1 VAELKNDIQNTYQPM
16 VTTSICGEEG
26 PEIFHR
32 HIRLVSRE
40 ELIASIPPK
49 LVVDDLVSAFFVPH
63 DQIPS
68 ELQSKCL
75 LLTLKTC

>member
-1 VAELKNDIQNTYQPM
+1 MAELKNDIENTYQPM

-32 HIRLVSRE
+32 HIRLASRE
-40 ELIASIPPK
+40 ELIAAIPPK
-49 LVVDDLVSAFFVPH
+49 LIVDDLVSAFFDQH

-68 ELQSKCL
+68 KFP
-75 LLTLKTC
+75 KNN